1 MGGEEGREM
10 VCHSD
15 RANSRA
21 SSAVWNAECFMEVE
35 VAGIDSEFA
44 RSTDSDKGVQ
54 VCSIHINLSP
64 RIVNFFADVT
74 NRRFENTVS
83 RWVGDHGS
91 GHSGSV
97 FFQFGVKVCE
107 IHVAL
112 VVASDRNNS
121 KTNEDCTG
129 GVRSMGGDWN

>member
-1 MGGEEGREM
+1 
-10 VCHSD
+10 VK
-15 RANSRA
+15 
-21 SSAVWNAECFMEVE
+21 VE

-54 VCSIHINLSP
+54 VCSVHINLPP
-64 RIVNFFADVT
+64 RIVNFFTDVT
-74 NRRFENTVS
+74 NRRLENTVS

-91 GHSGSV
+91 GNSGSV
-97 FFQFGVKVCE
+97 FFQFGIKVCE

-121 KTNEDCTG
+121 KTNEDGAG
-129 GVRSMGGDWN
+129 GVRPMGGDWD

>member
-1 MGGEEGREM
+1 MFCDCDGAD
-10 VCHSD
+10 SW
-15 RANSRA
+15 A
-21 SSAVWNAECFMEVE
+21 STSVRDAESFVKIK

-44 RSTDSDKGVQ
+44 GSADSDKGVQ
-54 VCSIHINLSP
+54 VCSVHINLSS
-64 RIVNFFADVT
+64 RIVNFFTDIP

-91 GHSGSV
+91 GHPGSV

-107 IHVAL
+107 INVAL

-121 KTNEDCTG
+121 KTNEDRAG
-129 GVRSMGGDWN
+129 RVRSMG

>member
-1 MGGEEGREM
+1 
-10 VCHSD
+10 VK
-15 RANSRA
+15 
-21 SSAVWNAECFMEVE
+21 VQ

-54 VCSIHINLSP
+54 VCSVHINLPP
-64 RIVNFFADVT
+64 RIVNFFTDVT
-74 NRRFENTVS
+74 NRRFENAVS

-97 FFQFGVKVCE
+97 FFQFGIKVCE

-129 GVRSMGGDWN
+129 GVRSMRGDWD